1 MAKKNRHHIVRPP
14 GLPSLPPVEAFQ
26 LDTILDHELA
36 AESAAVAEALLR
48 VAANYK
54 KDLKL
59 EIRRNLSAEQKIQHT
74 NIKLAKLAGAVNK
87 RIGHSNRRL
96 ERGGPELA
104 AEVAEL
110 GRLSQQCSELVGGL
124 GPRLV
129 RLEGLVGGSGGVER
143 WTARIAP
150 AAAEGEGDAEGGAE
164 RTTTDAVDVAED
176 VSAAVDVAEDV
187 SAAVDVS
194 EGVSAAADVSDG
206 VSAAVDVSEGVS
218 AAADVS
224 DGVSAAAD
232 VSESVTE
239 PADAVSRVGADA
251 PTSMDEAAF
260 ERFMATSIQKYR
272 RLQSQRHRQSFDLPA
287 IAVPELLRPA
297 TPTARHPFHTPL
309 TSMGLAV
316 KSSATTESTPQLTH
330 FKKLRIN
337 GAPLAARPCECAV
350 APDPVAVAAAPVTH
364 DDASSGLTSDASS
377 SDDSDATP
385 SLADVYYGSLRR
397 LERLRERR
405 TCDDDA
411 EWERP
416 EQSPTPKH
424 KPSHHTLKPKKSIL
438 KFPAEPQDRVRRA
451 TRWTEALVTLTR
463 HADAATDRVSVSGVL
478 EEPRAGAGAGARLK
492 EMI

>member
-1 MAKKNRHHIVRPP
+1 MAGKNRHAIVWPP
-14 GLPSLPPVEAFQ
+14 GLPALPPVEAFQ

-36 AESAAVAEALLR
+36 AELAAVAEALLR

-74 NIKLAKLAGAVNK
+74 NIKLAKLARVVNK
-87 RIGHSNRRL
+87 RIGQSNRRL
-96 ERGGPELA
+96 ERVGPELA

-143 WTARIAP
+143 WTIAR
-150 AAAEGEGDAEGGAE
+150 AASEGAGDAGGDADAKGDAEGDAKGDADAKGDDDAKSTTAAAKGGSAE
-164 RTTTDAVDVAED
+164 SYDE
-176 VSAAVDVAEDV
+176 
-187 SAAVDVS
+187 
-194 EGVSAAADVSDG
+194 SAAAANAAAANAEASDC
-206 VSAAVDVSEGVS
+206 S
-218 AAADVS
+218 AAA
-224 DGVSAAAD
+224 A
-232 VSESVTE
+232 
-239 PADAVSRVGADA
+239 
-251 PTSMDEAAF
+251 SMDEAGF
-260 ERFMATSIQKYR
+260 ELFMATSIQKYR
-272 RLQSQRHRQSFDLPA
+272 RLQSQRHRQLFDLPA

-297 TPTARHPFHTPL
+297 TPNARHPFHTPL

-316 KSSATTESTPQLTH
+316 KLSPTTELTPQLTH

-337 GAPLAARPCECAV
+337 GAPLAAGPCQCAV
-350 APDPVAVAAAPVTH
+350 VPNPTLVAEATAPVAL
-364 DDASSGLTSDASS
+364 DDTSSGLTSDASS
-377 SDDSDATP
+377 SSDDSDAAP

-405 TCDDDA
+405 AGDDDA
-411 EWERP
+411 EWVRP

-424 KPSHHTLKPKKSIL
+424 KPLHHTLKPKKSIL
-438 KFPAEPQDRVRRA
+438 KFPAEPQDRVGRGA
-451 TRWTEALVTLTR
+451 RWTEALVTLTR
-463 HADAATDRVSVSGVL
+463 HADADAAADRVSVSGVL
-478 EEPRAGAGAGARLK
+478 EEPRVGGSAGARLK